1 MLGSI
6 GDDIFGKDYKNH
18 LESEYVETSDL
29 QCVSSCAT
37 GTAQI
42 LAPTKGD
49 NVIVVV
55 PGANSKSNDL
65 YIDESIAVLEK
76 LHIHTESPLRV
87 LLCQNEIPI
96 EGSANMMRYCSNV
109 LNMITIFNPAPV
121 PASLSLLHTER
132 EKERERRQKKER
144 EKEREREKEKERDK
158 VKEKEREK
166 EKEGEEAKEREKEKE
181 REEAKEKEQA
191 QMNEKESAPVFTPV
205 RPPAGKTNL
214 TPVGTLK
221 TPVDTRNIR
230 SGSDG
235 NAQIT
240 QDVQDI
246 SKSTN
251 GIVLTNPNPNP
262 NPNQGSSNNIKNS
275 NARIL
280 SPSIERPPGKTVGKT
295 NLLPQAPTGAESVG
309 PGLGS
314 PVPQN
319 EKATASDENGK
330 ADDDGDIGEKVA
342 EPTKHQES
350 NAQDGADQH
359 EDGPQKQSSAGA
371 GADADAD
378 ADAGAGAGAA
388 SNEVRYDVGHDNFYE
403 LMRFS
408 EVDILSPNQHE
419 LAALTGESDDCC
431 GPTALSLCLLMM
443 KKSILTSPSSLLY
456 LLLRFIY
463 SSLSIFLLLALP
475 YLTIPLSSSSQVCQP
490 NPRLTSSLQLII
502 WPTCAM

>member
-1 MLGSI
+1 M
-6 GDDIFGKDYKNH
+6 
-18 LESEYVETSDL
+18 
-29 QCVSSCAT
+29 
-37 GTAQI
+37 
-42 LAPTKGD
+42 
-49 NVIVVV
+49 
-55 PGANSKSNDL
+55 
-65 YIDESIAVLEK
+65 
-76 LHIHTESPLRV
+76 
-87 LLCQNEIPI
+87 
-96 EGSANMMRYCSNV
+96 
-109 LNMITIFNPAPV
+109 
-121 PASLSLLHTER
+121 
-132 EKERERRQKKER
+132 
-144 EKEREREKEKERDK
+144 
-158 VKEKEREK
+158 
-166 EKEGEEAKEREKEKE
+166 
-181 REEAKEKEQA
+181 
-191 QMNEKESAPVFTPV
+191 
-205 RPPAGKTNL
+205 
-214 TPVGTLK
+214 
-221 TPVDTRNIR
+221 DTRNIR

-235 NAQIT
+235 NANIT

-319 EKATASDENGK
+319 EKATSDENGK

-443 KKSILTSPSSLLY
+443 MMMSILTSAISAVPA
-456 LLLRFIY
+456 
-463 SSLSIFLLLALP
+463 LSIHILL
-475 YLTIPLSSSSQVCQP
+475 I
-490 NPRLTSSLQLII
+490 
-502 WPTCAM
+502 

>member
-1 MLGSI
+1 MALR
-6 GDDIFGKDYKNH
+6 
-18 LESEYVETSDL
+18 TR
-29 QCVSSCAT
+29 T
-37 GTAQI
+37 W
-42 LAPTKGD
+42 AP
-49 NVIVVV
+49 NPEEVC
-55 PGANSKSNDL
+55 
-65 YIDESIAVLEK
+65 
-76 LHIHTESPLRV
+76 RV
-87 LLCQNEIPI
+87 L
-96 EGSANMMRYCSNV
+96 Y
-109 LNMITIFNPAPV
+109 
-121 PASLSLLHTER
+121 
-132 EKERERRQKKER
+132 
-144 EKEREREKEKERDK
+144 
-158 VKEKEREK
+158 
-166 EKEGEEAKEREKEKE
+166 
-181 REEAKEKEQA
+181 
-191 QMNEKESAPVFTPV
+191 
-205 RPPAGKTNL
+205 
-214 TPVGTLK
+214 
-221 TPVDTRNIR
+221 
-230 SGSDG
+230 
-235 NAQIT
+235 
-240 QDVQDI
+240 
-246 SKSTN
+246 
-251 GIVLTNPNPNP
+251 TNPNPNP

-319 EKATASDENGK
+319 EKATSDENGK

-350 NAQDGADQH
+350 KAQDGADQH

-371 GADADAD
+371 GADAGAD

-408 EVDILSPNQHE
+408 EVGILSPNQHE

-463 SSLSIFLLLALP
+463 SSLSIFLLLP
-475 YLTIPLSSSSQVCQP
+475 SLSHY
-490 NPRLTSSLQLII
+490 TLII
-502 WPTCAM
+502 LISGMPTQSEADIIAAAHYLADLCNVRCVTPVPSHG